1 MMKKQINIL
10 FLFTIL
16 SISLQA
22 QSFEGM
28 IKMTSDSPYG
38 INADFTIK
46 GDKILLEND
55 SKAGKIQLIFDKTSG
70 DITTITNENGR
81 TMAIKT
87 NLENNPY
94 LKGKGGKITD
104 SYSDYT
110 IEKTTETKTI
120 DGYKCTKYIGKNKDS
135 ESIMW
140 LTNELDF
147 NWADLSPMK
156 NSAGRNP
163 YKIDAG
169 TDGMMM
175 EMHTKEKNGKIE
187 WTMTADVTEM
197 AVSEAKFQVP
207 VGVQV
212 MDMTDMRQLM
222 MEAQKNPEKMKELK
236 EVMQQVEGQ

>member
-10 FLFTIL
+10 FLLTIL
-16 SISLQA
+16 SITLSA

-55 SKAGKIQLIFDKTSG
+55 SKAGKVQLIFEKTTG

-87 NLENNPY
+87 NMENNPY
-94 LKGKGGKITD
+94 VKGNAGKITD
-104 SYSDYT
+104 SYSDYKV
-110 IEKTTETKTI
+110 EKTTETKTI
-120 DGYKCTKYIGKNKDS
+120 DGYNCTKFIGKGKTS

-140 LTNELDF
+140 ITNEINF

-169 TDGMMM
+169 TDGMIM
-175 EMHTKEKNGKIE
+175 EMQTKEKNGKIE

-197 AVSEAKFQVP
+197 VVNDAKFAVP
-207 VGVQV
+207 TGVQV

-236 EVMQQVEGQ
+236 EMMQKMEGQ

>member
-1 MMKKQINIL
+1 M
-10 FLFTIL
+10 TL
-16 SISLQA
+16 SIALSA

-38 INADFTIK
+38 INADFTVK
-46 GDKILLEND
+46 GDKILLENN
-55 SKAGKIQLIFDKTSG
+55 SKAGKVQLIFDKTSG

-81 TMAIKT
+81 TMAVKT
-87 NLENNPY
+87 NLENTPY
-94 LKGKGGKITD
+94 LKGKSAKITD

-120 DGYKCTKYIGKNKDS
+120 DGYQCTKYIGKGKDA

-140 LTNELDF
+140 ITEEIDF
-147 NWADLSPMK
+147 NWSDLSLMK
-156 NSAGRNP
+156 GSAGRNP

-169 TDGMMM
+169 TSGMMM
-175 EMHTKEKNGKIE
+175 EMHTKDKKLKKE

-197 AVSEAKFQVP
+197 TVSDAKFAVP
-207 VGVQV
+207 AGVQV

-236 EVMQQVEGQ
+236 EMMQKVEDQ